1 MSEQKGTLSSHDFG
15 GERERKREREREK
28 GERGGRERFM
38 LVCLCVD
45 LWRFSCQE
53 LHLKQIIYVQVNM
66 FMYCA
71 RTAPWIRN

>member
-1 MSEQKGTLSSHDFG
+1 
-15 GERERKREREREK
+15 
-28 GERGGRERFM
+28 M
-38 LVCLCVD
+38 LVCLFCGFVEV
-45 LWRFSCQE
+45 FVSE